1 MARRA
6 VTLCLVE
13 FLDRPVLV
21 VDDNEDDIG
30 LTTLLVRKAGAL
42 DIPAFLTTQ
51 GACGYLGSIKG
62 KILSRPPLAMVLDV
76 KMPGMSGLD
85 LLRWVRAQPEFNALP
100 IVMWS
105 TSDDPRDLR
114 TAAELRAQC
123 YVAKYPNVPALK
135 EILAEAAGYPG
146 TQEPL
151 RFFKVPSN
159 LLLGRDALPDLA
171 VA

>member
-1 MARRA
+1 MAGNGLT
-6 VTLCLVE
+6 VCLVE

-21 VDDNEDDIG
+21 VDDNEDDIS

-62 KILSRPPLAMVLDV
+62 QVLSRPPLAMILDV

-85 LLRWVRAQPEFNALP
+85 LLRWVRQQAEFNSLP
-100 IVMWS
+100 IIMWS

-114 TAAELRAQC
+114 TAAELKAQC
-123 YVAKYPNVPALK
+123 YVAKYPTVPSLK
-135 EILAEAAGYPG
+135 DILAEAADYPDAP
-146 TQEPL
+146 EPL
-151 RFFKVPSN
+151 RFFKVRSN